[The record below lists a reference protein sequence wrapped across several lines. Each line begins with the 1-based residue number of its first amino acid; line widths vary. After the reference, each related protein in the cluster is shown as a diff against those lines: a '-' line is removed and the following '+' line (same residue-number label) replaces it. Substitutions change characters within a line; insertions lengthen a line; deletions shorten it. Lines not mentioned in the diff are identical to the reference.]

1 MHQNDARRNQ
11 RDQSRRAFIISVGT
25 AAALPLVARRSLVLA
40 QESAADAKTGAA
52 ADAFPGMI
60 TRQRMPDNLEFPFA
74 SLDSFLTPNE
84 RFYVRTH
91 FEEPE
96 IDADEWRLSVEGK
109 VRKRLTI
116 SYDELRELPART
128 VTALLECSGNSRVFL
143 KPPQSGLRWEQGAVG
158 NAEWKGVSLSA
169 LLERAGVDAKAVD
182 VVLEGADQGESH
194 AANASTPGKL
204 AFSRSLPIVVAR
216 RPEVIL
222 AYQMNGSDLP
232 QAHGYPVRA
241 IVPGWYGMA
250 SVKWLK
256 RIVVLDRPFDGYFE
270 TFMYSTWARRDGVAT
285 LVPVSE
291 IEVKSQIARPTSHET
306 VPAQSTYRVHGA
318 AWAGEAQIAKVELST
333 DNGASWSAAE
343 LDSKSM
349 PFAWRFWHYEWQT
362 PERAGKH
369 VLMARATDDS
379 GRVQPMKRDDDRRD
393 AVINHVQPITVE
405 VR

>member
-1 MHQNDARRNQ
+1 MHSNDARPNQ
-11 RDQSRRAFIISVGT
+11 RDHSRRSFLIGAGA
-25 AAALPLVARRSLVLA
+25 AAALPLVGLQSRAGA
-40 QESAADAKTGAA
+40 QEPARDAKPANGAK
-52 ADAFPGMI
+52 AFPGMI

-109 VRKRLTI
+109 VRKPQTI
-116 SYDELRELPART
+116 SYDELREMPSRT

-158 NAEWKGVSLSA
+158 NAEWNGVSLA
-169 LLERAGVDAKAVD
+169 AVLERAGLDTKAVD

-194 AANASTPGKL
+194 AANAGTPGKITF
-204 AFSRSLPIVVAR
+204 ARSLPITVAR

-256 RIVVLDRPFDGYFE
+256 RILVLDRPFHGYFE
-270 TFMYSTWARRDGVAT
+270 TFMYSNWIRHDGVAT

-306 VPAQSTYRVHGA
+306 VPAASNYRVHGA
-318 AWAGEAQIAKVELST
+318 AWAGKSKITKVEIST
-333 DNGASWSAAE
+333 DNGTSWSEAE
-343 LDSKSM
+343 LDAKSM

-369 VLMARATDDS
+369 VLMARATDDA